1 MHAAKLKTGI
11 GYEHTYLPDNLC
23 LARPGGKFPSGL
35 FYLNDIIL
43 LYNTAGPYWQEIN
56 MLIRQLTLKRGVT
69 VGAVNINDY
78 HEIQEALNGLAV
90 PHPKTVI
97 VLVGGAG
104 GIKWLEKFPMRKAVG
119 IVARLA
125 EETQS
130 VVVDGGTQAGI
141 MTEIGRQRK
150 RNKFSFPLIGVVFDS
165 LLMTEEPQS
174 ILDANHTHFFL
185 IPGDDWGDE
194 SGWIS
199 KIATAITSDA
209 KSTLATGIIKL
220 QKSITILINGG
231 NISRTDVEYSLLEN
245 RPTFVMRG
253 TGRMADEITL
263 TGNVVAVDISQ
274 KPKVILET
282 LKAKLI

>member
-1 MHAAKLKTGI
+1 M
-11 GYEHTYLPDNLC
+11 
-23 LARPGGKFPSGL
+23 
-35 FYLNDIIL
+35 
-43 LYNTAGPYWQEIN
+43 
-56 MLIRQLTLKRGVT
+56 
-69 VGAVNINDY
+69 
-78 HEIQEALNGLAV
+78 
-90 PHPKTVI
+90 
-97 VLVGGAG
+97 GGAG

-141 MTEIGRQRK
+141 MTEIGKQRK
-150 RNKFSFPLIGVVFDS
+150 RNKFSFQLIGVVFDS
-165 LLMTEEPQS
+165 LLMKEEPQS

-199 KIATAITSDA
+199 KIATAVTSNA
-209 KSTLATGIIKL
+209 NATLATGIANI

-263 TGNVVAVDISQ
+263 TGNVIAVDISQ
-274 KPKVILET
+274 KPEEILEYLR
-282 LKAKLI
+282 LKLS

>member
-1 MHAAKLKTGI
+1 
-11 GYEHTYLPDNLC
+11 
-23 LARPGGKFPSGL
+23 
-35 FYLNDIIL
+35 
-43 LYNTAGPYWQEIN
+43 

-78 HEIQEALNGLAV
+78 HEIQEALTGLAI

-141 MTEIGRQRK
+141 MTEIGKQRQRN
-150 RNKFSFPLIGVVFDS
+150 RFSFPLIGVVFDS
-165 LLMTEEPQS
+165 LLMQEEPAS

-185 IPGDDWGDE
+185 IPGDNWGDE

-199 KIATAITSDA
+199 KIATAVTSNA
-209 KSTLATGIIKL
+209 NATLATGVANI

-263 TGNVVAVDISQ
+263 TGNVIAVDISQ
-274 KPKVILET
+274 KPEEILEYLR
-282 LKAKLI
+282 LKLS